1 MAAKQVKKAPATAKA
16 KAPEAKTTTTPA
28 APVKIT
34 KLQRHPLS
42 EKFSLPT
49 SEEER
54 LALATDMESNGQ
66 HQEIILFEGMVLD
79 GWERYMGCLQKG
91 LTPLYKEYK
100 GTNPAAVAFGANAIR
115 RKLSSV
121 QKALFGAKYFMY
133 TQAEGSAGVTQKI
146 VAKSACCSLQRLNE
160 IVQLLRKAD
169 TDEEAARCVS
179 KLNTNPDITTAM
191 LQTMLAD
198 AGIVDPSAHSKPS
211 VRGPDPDEEDDD
223 GESSSSSA
231 DDSVDLLGGA
241 DIDDLLDGDDAP
253 AAGTR
258 TPTSKGDKGNLPSGR
273 IGKDTRSRETPAS
286 AAAKHFKALTE
297 PERID
302 FVKFAWSMLRPAVE
316 SCVDQGRIEWPRLA
330 AHADAGKSAMADVG
344 AVLAKVSKSS
354 KAATVEAKTKAK
366 ALVGKKAKAGKP
378 ASVAPVAAKA
388 PAKWR
393 GPAKAPTA

>member
-1 MAAKQVKKAPATAKA
+1 MSAKQVKKAVAAKT
-16 KAPEAKTTTTPA
+16 PEAKP
-28 APVKIT
+28 PVKTTT

-49 SEEER
+49 TEEER

-91 LTPLYKEYK
+91 LTPLFKEYK

-121 QKALFGAKYFMY
+121 QKALFGAKYFMFV
-133 TQAEGSAGVTQKI
+133 QSEGSAGITQKT

-169 TDEEAARCVS
+169 TDEAAARCVS
-179 KLNTNPDITTAM
+179 KLSTNPDITTAM

-198 AGIVDPSAHSKPS
+198 AGIVDPDARSKPTTALTQ
-211 VRGPDPDEEDDD
+211 GPDPDDDD
-223 GESSSSSA
+223 GDDEGSDETS

-253 AAGTR
+253 ASTR
-258 TPTSKGDKGNLPSGR
+258 VPTSKGTTGNLPKGR
-273 IGKDTRSRETPAS
+273 VGGDTRSRETPAS
-286 AAAKHFKALTE
+286 AAAKSFKALTE
-297 PERID
+297 PERVD
-302 FVKFAWSMLRPAVE
+302 FVKFAWAMLRPAVE
-316 SCVDQGRIEWPRLA
+316 ACVDQGRIEWPRLA

-354 KAATVEAKTKAK
+354 KAATVEAKAT
-366 ALVGKKAKAGKP
+366 GKKPKGKP
-378 ASVAPVAAKA
+378 APVEAKQ

-393 GPAKAPTA
+393 GPAKATKAATA